1 MLGICGCQGP
11 KSAKVALIPKVK
23 QNSKPIGKSGAM
35 KIAGPQGEQHVL
47 RPELSQRVLG
57 QSGAMKA
64 ARPQVERGRTS
75 GTPSGRVESRQ

>member
-1 MLGICGCQGP
+1 
-11 KSAKVALIPKVK
+11 
-23 QNSKPIGKSGAM
+23 M